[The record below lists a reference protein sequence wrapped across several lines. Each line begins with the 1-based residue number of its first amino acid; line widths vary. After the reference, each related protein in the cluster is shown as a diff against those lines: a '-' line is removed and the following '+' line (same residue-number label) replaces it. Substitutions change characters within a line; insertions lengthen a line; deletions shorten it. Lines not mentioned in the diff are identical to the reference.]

1 MFIHYNMRYDW
12 MRPSTEEI
20 VAAYI
25 KTYGSD
31 PTSRGAMASN
41 FGTNMPVE

>member
-25 KTYGSD
+25 KTYGAD
-31 PTSRGAMASN
+31 PLRGAMAR
-41 FGTNMPVE
+41 